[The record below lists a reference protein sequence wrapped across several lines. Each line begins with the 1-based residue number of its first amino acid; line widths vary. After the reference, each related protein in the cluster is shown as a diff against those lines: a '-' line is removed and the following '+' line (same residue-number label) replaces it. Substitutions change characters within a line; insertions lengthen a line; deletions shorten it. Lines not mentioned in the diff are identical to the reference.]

1 MVGINTT
8 TLLQNWKKKDLRCIL
23 DISESETQIY
33 KERCVP
39 MKVNVK
45 QQQLAHSL
53 SMVSRAV
60 SPRSTLPVLSNILI
74 KTDKGRLRLS
84 ATNLELGI
92 TCWIGARIE
101 GEGAIT
107 VPSRTFT
114 DLVSALP
121 NEQVIMELDNSTQ
134 TLNVRCGSSETNIK
148 GIDAEEFPP
157 IPEPNLEEGVHLSI
171 TNFKE
176 MVQQVAFAAS
186 TDEARPVLT
195 GVLLKMDG
203 DHILM
208 AATDGFRISIREDTI
223 SNPIEKPLEAIIPAR
238 ALVEL
243 ARIVGGGDKT
253 LIMTFPPDRGQVIF
267 HMDDLE
273 LASQLIE
280 GSFPDYRAII
290 PPKFKTHTL
299 LSTAGLLKA
308 CKQAEIIAR
317 EGTNVA
323 RLNIIPE
330 TDDAS
335 PGTLEISAQSEQTG
349 TSEVLVDASVD
360 GLPLLVAF
368 NVRFLREVLEVVKA
382 DNVWLETNAANTP
395 GMLHPQGDDNF
406 KHIIMPMHMA

>member
-1 MVGINTT
+1 
-8 TLLQNWKKKDLRCIL
+8 
-23 DISESETQIY
+23 
-33 KERCVP
+33 
-39 MKVNVK
+39 MKVHVK
-45 QQQLAHSL
+45 QSQLAHSV

-74 KTDKGRLRLS
+74 KTDEGRLRLS

-92 TCWIGARIE
+92 TSWIGARIE

-107 VPSRTFT
+107 VPARTFT
-114 DLVSALP
+114 DLVSTLP
-121 NEQVIMELDNSTQ
+121 NEQVVITLDNSTQ
-134 TLNVRCGSSETNIK
+134 TLNVRCGTSETNIK

-157 IPEPNLEEGVHLSI
+157 IPEPDLENGVPLNV

-195 GVLLKMDG
+195 GILLKLDG
-203 DHILM
+203 EQITM
-208 AATDGFRISIREDTI
+208 AATDGFRISIREDAI
-223 SNPIEKPLEAIIPAR
+223 SNPVARPIEAIIPAR

-243 ARIVGGGDKT
+243 SRIISGTGDET
-253 LIMTFPPDRGQVIF
+253 LIMTFPADRGQVIF
-267 HMDDLE
+267 HMKNLE

-280 GSFPDYRAII
+280 GTFPDYRAIL
-290 PPKFKTHTL
+290 PASFKTHTL
-299 LSTAGLLKA
+299 LSTNGLLKA

-317 EGTNVA
+317 DGTNVA

-330 TDDAS
+330 TGEAN

-360 GLPLLVAF
+360 GVPLLVAF
-368 NVRFLREVLEVVKA
+368 NVRFLREVLEVIKS

-395 GMLHPQGDDNF
+395 GLIRPQSDEHF
-406 KHIIMPMHMA
+406 RHIIMPMHIS

>member
-1 MVGINTT
+1 
-8 TLLQNWKKKDLRCIL
+8 
-23 DISESETQIY
+23 
-33 KERCVP
+33 
-39 MKVNVK
+39 MKVHVK
-45 QQQLAHSL
+45 QQQLAHCV

-60 SPRSTLPVLSNILI
+60 SQRSTLPVLANILV
-74 KTDKGRLRLS
+74 KTDDGRLRLS

-92 TCWIGARIE
+92 TSWIGARVE

-114 DLVSALP
+114 DLISNLP
-121 NEQVIMELDNSTQ
+121 SENVTLTLDNSTQ
-134 TLNVRCGSSETNIK
+134 TLNVSCGASETNIK

-157 IPEPNLEEGVHLSI
+157 IPEPDLDGGVPLNV

-195 GVLLKMDG
+195 GVLLKLDE
-203 DHILM
+203 DKITL

-223 SNPIEKPLEAIIPAR
+223 SNPISSPIEAIIPAR

-243 ARIVGGGDKT
+243 ARILSGGEET

-267 HMDDLE
+267 HMDNLE
-273 LASQLIE
+273 LATQLIE
-280 GSFPDYRAII
+280 GSFPDFRAII
-290 PPKFKTHTL
+290 PQNFKTHTL
-299 LSTAGLLKA
+299 LSTSGLLKA

-330 TDDAS
+330 TDEAS

-349 TSEVLVDASVD
+349 SSEVMVDASVD
-360 GLPLLVAF
+360 GVPLLVAF
-368 NVRFLREVLEVVKA
+368 NVRFLREVLEVIKA

-395 GMLHPQGDDNF
+395 GLIHPQGDEHF
-406 KHIIMPMHMA
+406 KHIIMPMHIG

>member
-1 MVGINTT
+1 
-8 TLLQNWKKKDLRCIL
+8 
-23 DISESETQIY
+23 
-33 KERCVP
+33 
-39 MKVNVK
+39 MKVHVK
-45 QQQLAHSL
+45 QPQLAHSV

-74 KTDKGRLRLS
+74 KTDEGRLRLS

-92 TCWIGARIE
+92 TSWIGARIE

-107 VPSRTFT
+107 VPARTFT
-114 DLVSALP
+114 DLISTLP
-121 NEQVIMELDNSTQ
+121 SEQVVITLDNSTQ
-134 TLNVRCGSSETNIK
+134 TLNVRCGPSETNIK

-157 IPEPNLEEGVHLSI
+157 IPEPDLEEGVPLNV

-176 MVQQVAFAAS
+176 MVQQVAFASS

-195 GVLLKMDG
+195 GVLLKLDG
-203 DHILM
+203 DHITM
-208 AATDGFRISIREDTI
+208 AATDGFRISIREDVI
-223 SNPIEKPLEAIIPAR
+223 PNPVSRPIEAIIPAR

-243 ARIVGGGDKT
+243 SRIISGVGEET
-253 LIMTFPPDRGQVIF
+253 LIMTFPPERGQVIF
-267 HMDDLE
+267 HMNNLE

-280 GSFPDYRAII
+280 GTFPDYRAII
-290 PPKFKTHTL
+290 PSSFKTHTL
-299 LSTAGLLKA
+299 LSTSGLLKA

-317 EGTNVA
+317 DGTNVA

-330 TDDAS
+330 TGEAS

-360 GLPLLVAF
+360 GIPLLVAF
-368 NVRFLREVLEVVKA
+368 NVRFLREVLEVIKA

-395 GMLHPQGDDNF
+395 GLIHPQGDDHF
-406 KHIIMPMHMA
+406 KHIIMPMHIS

>member
-1 MVGINTT
+1 
-8 TLLQNWKKKDLRCIL
+8 
-23 DISESETQIY
+23 
-33 KERCVP
+33 
-39 MKVNVK
+39 MKVNVN
-45 QQQLAHSL
+45 QQQLAHCV

-60 SPRSTLPVLSNILI
+60 SPRSTLPVLSNILV
-74 KTDKGRLRLS
+74 KTDDGRLRLS

-92 TCWIGARIE
+92 TCWIGARVE

-107 VPSRTFT
+107 VPARTFT
-114 DLVSALP
+114 DLISNLP
-121 NEQVIMELDNSTQ
+121 NDKVLMTLDNSTQ
-134 TLNVRCGSSETNIK
+134 TLNVRCGTSETNIK

-157 IPEPNLEEGVHLSI
+157 IPEPNLDEGIPLNV

-195 GVLLKMDG
+195 GVLLKLDG
-203 DHILM
+203 EQITM

-223 SNPIEKPLEAIIPAR
+223 TNPVDQPIEAIIPAR

-243 ARIVGGGDKT
+243 ARIIGSGDET
-253 LIMTFPPDRGQVIF
+253 VIMTFPPDRGQVIF
-267 HMDDLE
+267 HMDNLE

-280 GSFPDYRAII
+280 GSFPDYGAIV
-290 PPKFKTHTL
+290 PQTFKTRTL
-299 LSTAGLLKA
+299 LSTNGLLKA

-330 TDDAS
+330 TDEAS

-360 GLPLLVAF
+360 GIPILVAF
-368 NVRFLREVLEVVKA
+368 NVRFLREVLEVIKS
-382 DNVWLETNAANTP
+382 DNVWLETNAGNTP
-395 GMLHPQGDDNF
+395 GLLHPQGDEHF
-406 KHIIMPMHMA
+406 KHIIMPMHIG

>member
-1 MVGINTT
+1 
-8 TLLQNWKKKDLRCIL
+8 
-23 DISESETQIY
+23 
-33 KERCVP
+33 

-45 QQQLAHSL
+45 QQELAHSV
-53 SMVSRAV
+53 SIVSRAV
-60 SPRSTLPVLSNILI
+60 SPRSTLPVLSNVLV
-74 KTDKGRLRLS
+74 KTDQGRLRLS

-92 TCWIGARIE
+92 TSWIGARIE

-107 VPSRTFT
+107 VPARTFT
-114 DLVSALP
+114 DLVSNLP
-121 NEQVIMELDNSTQ
+121 AEQVVLTLDNSTQ

-157 IPEPNLEEGVHLSI
+157 IPEPSLEEGVPLNVI
-171 TNFKE
+171 NFKE
-176 MVQQVAFAAS
+176 MVQQVSFAAS

-195 GVLLKMDG
+195 GVLIKLEDN
-203 DHILM
+203 HITM
-208 AATDGFRISIREDTI
+208 AATDGFRISIRDDDI
-223 SNPIEKPLEAIIPAR
+223 PNAVSRPIEAIIPAR

-243 ARIVGGGDKT
+243 SRILGSGDDT
-253 LIMTFPPDRGQVIF
+253 VIMTFPPDRGQVIF
-267 HMDDLE
+267 HMDEME

-280 GSFPDYRAII
+280 GNFPDYRAII
-290 PPKFKTHTL
+290 PQNFKTHTL

-330 TDDAS
+330 TDESS
-335 PGTLEISAQSEQTG
+335 PGTLEISANSEQTG

-360 GLPLLVAF
+360 GVPLLVAF
-368 NVRFLREVLEVVKA
+368 NVRFLREVLEVIKS

-395 GMLHPQGDDNF
+395 GVIHPQGDSHF
-406 KHIIMPMHMA
+406 KHIIMPMHIG

>member
-1 MVGINTT
+1 
-8 TLLQNWKKKDLRCIL
+8 
-23 DISESETQIY
+23 
-33 KERCVP
+33 
-39 MKVNVK
+39 MKAHVK
-45 QQQLAHSL
+45 QQQLAHSV

-60 SPRSTLPVLSNILI
+60 SPRSTLPVLANILV
-74 KTDKGRLRLS
+74 KTDDGRLRLS

-92 TCWIGARIE
+92 TSWIGARIE

-107 VPSRTFT
+107 VPARIFT
-114 DLVSALP
+114 DLISNLP
-121 NEQVIMELDNSTQ
+121 SENVTLTLDNSTQ
-134 TLNVRCGSSETNIK
+134 TLNVSCGTSETNIK

-157 IPEPNLEEGVHLSI
+157 IPEPNLNDGVPLNV

-176 MVQQVAFAAS
+176 MVQQVAFSAS

-195 GVLLKMDG
+195 GVLLKLEDEK
-203 DHILM
+203 ITM
-208 AATDGFRISIREDTI
+208 AATDGFRISIREDAI
-223 SNPIEKPLEAIIPAR
+223 SNPISQPIEAIIPAR

-243 ARIVGGGDKT
+243 ARIIGGGEET

-267 HMDDLE
+267 HMDNLE

-290 PPKFKTHTL
+290 PQNFKTHTL
-299 LSTAGLLKA
+299 LSTNGLLKA

-330 TDDAS
+330 TDEAS
-335 PGTLEISAQSEQTG
+335 PGTLEISAHSEQTG
-349 TSEVLVDASVD
+349 SSEVMVDAAVD
-360 GLPLLVAF
+360 GVPLLVAF
-368 NVRFLREVLEVVKA
+368 NVRFLREVLEVVQS

-395 GMLHPQGDDNF
+395 GLIHPQGDEHF
-406 KHIIMPMHMA
+406 KHIIMPMHIG

>member
-1 MVGINTT
+1 
-8 TLLQNWKKKDLRCIL
+8 
-23 DISESETQIY
+23 
-33 KERCVP
+33 
-39 MKVNVK
+39 MKVTVN
-45 QQQLAHSL
+45 QQQLAHSV
-53 SMVSRAV
+53 SIVSRAV
-60 SPRSTLPVLSNILI
+60 SPRSTLPVLSNILV
-74 KTDKGRLRLS
+74 KTDDGRLRLS

-92 TCWIGARIE
+92 TSWIGARVE

-107 VPSRTFT
+107 VPARTFT
-114 DLVSALP
+114 DLVSNLP
-121 NEQVIMELDNSTQ
+121 SEKVSLSLDNSTQ
-134 TLNVRCGSSETNIK
+134 TLNVRCGTSETNIK

-157 IPEPNLEEGVHLSI
+157 IPEPNLEEGVPLNV

-195 GVLLKMDG
+195 GVLLKLDG
-203 DHILM
+203 DHITM
-208 AATDGFRISIREDTI
+208 AATDGFRISIREDDI
-223 SNPIEKPLEAIIPAR
+223 PNAVSQPKEAIIPAR

-243 ARIVGGGDKT
+243 SRIISSSDET
-253 LIMTFPPDRGQVIF
+253 LIMTFPPERGQVIF

-280 GSFPDYRAII
+280 GSFPDFRAII
-290 PPKFKTHTL
+290 PQSFKTHTL

-330 TDDAS
+330 SDESS

-349 TSEVLVDASVD
+349 NSEVVVDASVD
-360 GLPLLVAF
+360 GVPLLVAF
-368 NVRFLREVLEVVKA
+368 NVRFLREVLEVIKS

-395 GMLHPQGDDNF
+395 GLIHPQGDEHF
-406 KHIIMPMHMA
+406 KHIIMPMHIG

>member
-1 MVGINTT
+1 
-8 TLLQNWKKKDLRCIL
+8 
-23 DISESETQIY
+23 
-33 KERCVP
+33 

-45 QQQLAHSL
+45 QQQLAHCV

-60 SPRSTLPVLSNILI
+60 SPRSTLPVLSNILV
-74 KTDKGRLRLS
+74 KTDNGRLRLS

-107 VPSRTFT
+107 VPARTFT
-114 DLVSALP
+114 DLVSNLP
-121 NEQVIMELDNSTQ
+121 SDQVILSLDNSTQ
-134 TLNVRCGSSETNIK
+134 TLNVRCGTSETNIK

-157 IPEPNLEEGVHLSI
+157 IPEPNLEEGVPLNV

-195 GVLLKMDG
+195 GVLLKIDG
-203 DHILM
+203 DHISM
-208 AATDGFRISIREDTI
+208 AATDGFRISIREDEI
-223 SNPIEKPLEAIIPAR
+223 PNAVSRPIEAIIPAR
-238 ALVEL
+238 ALTEL
-243 ARIVGGGDKT
+243 SRILGSGDET
-253 LIMTFPPDRGQVIF
+253 MIMTFPPDRGQVIF
-267 HMDDLE
+267 HMDDME
-273 LASQLIE
+273 LASQLID

-290 PPKFKTHTL
+290 PKNFKTHTL
-299 LSTAGLLKA
+299 LSTSGLLKA

-317 EGTNVA
+317 ESTNVA

-330 TDDAS
+330 TDESS

-360 GLPLLVAF
+360 GVPLLVAF
-368 NVRFLREVLEVVKA
+368 NVRFLREVLEVVKS

-395 GMLHPQGDDNF
+395 GLIHPQGDEHF
-406 KHIIMPMHMA
+406 KHIIMPMHIS

>member
-1 MVGINTT
+1 
-8 TLLQNWKKKDLRCIL
+8 
-23 DISESETQIY
+23 
-33 KERCVP
+33 
-39 MKVNVK
+39 MKVYVK
-45 QQQLAHSL
+45 QPQLAHSV

-74 KTDKGRLRLS
+74 KTDEGRLRLS

-92 TCWIGARIE
+92 TSWIGARIE

-107 VPSRTFT
+107 VPARTFT
-114 DLVSALP
+114 DLISTLP
-121 NEQVIMELDNSTQ
+121 SEQVVITLDNSTQ
-134 TLNVRCGSSETNIK
+134 TLNVRCGPSETNIK

-157 IPEPNLEEGVHLSI
+157 IPEPDLEEGVPLNV
-171 TNFKE
+171 TNFRE

-195 GVLLKMDG
+195 GVLLKLDG
-203 DHILM
+203 DHITM
-208 AATDGFRISIREDTI
+208 AATDGFRISIREDVI
-223 SNPIEKPLEAIIPAR
+223 PNPVSRPIEAIIPAR

-243 ARIVGGGDKT
+243 SRIISGVGEET
-253 LIMTFPPDRGQVIF
+253 LIMTFPPERGQVIF
-267 HMDDLE
+267 HMNNLE

-280 GSFPDYRAII
+280 GTFPDYRAII
-290 PPKFKTHTL
+290 PANFKTHTL
-299 LSTAGLLKA
+299 LSTSGLLKA

-317 EGTNVA
+317 DGTNVA

-330 TDDAS
+330 TGEAS

-360 GLPLLVAF
+360 GIPLLVAF
-368 NVRFLREVLEVVKA
+368 NVRFLREVLEVIKA

-395 GMLHPQGDDNF
+395 GLIHPQGDDHF
-406 KHIIMPMHMA
+406 KHIIMPMHIS

>member
-1 MVGINTT
+1 
-8 TLLQNWKKKDLRCIL
+8 
-23 DISESETQIY
+23 
-33 KERCVP
+33 
-39 MKVNVK
+39 MKVTVK
-45 QQQLAHSL
+45 QQQLAHCV

-60 SPRSTLPVLSNILI
+60 SPRSTLPVLSNILV
-74 KTDKGRLRLS
+74 KTDDGRLRLS

-101 GEGAIT
+101 SEGAIT
-107 VPSRTFT
+107 VPARTFT
-114 DLVSALP
+114 DLVSNLP
-121 NEQVIMELDNSTQ
+121 ADQVVLTLDNSTQ
-134 TLNVRCGSSETNIK
+134 TLNVLCGSTSETNIK

-157 IPEPNLEEGVHLSI
+157 IPEPNLEEGVPLNI
-171 TNFKE
+171 INFKE

-195 GVLLKMDG
+195 GVLLKLDEN
-203 DHILM
+203 HITM
-208 AATDGFRISIREDTI
+208 AATDGFRISIREDDIPTPV
-223 SNPIEKPLEAIIPAR
+223 SQPMEAIIPAR
-238 ALVEL
+238 ALTEL
-243 ARIVGGGDKT
+243 ARIIGSSEEP

-267 HMDDLE
+267 HVDDLE

-290 PPKFKTHTL
+290 PQNFKTHTL

-330 TDDAS
+330 TDEAS

-360 GLPLLVAF
+360 GVPLLVAF
-368 NVRFLREVLEVVKA
+368 NVRFLREVLEVIKA

-395 GMLHPQGDDNF
+395 GLMHPQGDDHF
-406 KHIIMPMHMA
+406 KHIIMPMHIG